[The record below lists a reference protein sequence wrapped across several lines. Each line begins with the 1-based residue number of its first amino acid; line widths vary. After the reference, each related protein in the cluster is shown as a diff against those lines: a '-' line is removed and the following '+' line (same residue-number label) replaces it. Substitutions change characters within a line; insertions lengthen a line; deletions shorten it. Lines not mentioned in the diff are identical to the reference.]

1 MSITQQWRDLV
12 RRVARDAA
20 MAAPAQSES
29 ATFNYRWEHVQG
41 VVTTALRLAEL
52 VGADRDVVE
61 AAE

>member
-1 MSITQQWRDLV
+1 
-12 RRVARDAA
+12 

-41 VVTTALRLAEL
+41 VTTTALRLAEL